1 MATVFPLC
9 ATNLDN
15 IPANFK
21 QNATINN
28 STLESYSQSGWA
40 VVDQTVQHGQQ
51 VVFPV
56 QISKPLLHNTGKR
69 LVLELLQWEDELTLK
84 RRNVE
89 KLFLKKKLNKT
100 VNYFYYILFFFFFTL
115 EVNGANYFW
124 ILPQD

>member
-89 KLFLKKKLNKT
+89 KLFLKKKTKQNCELFLLYIIIIFF
-100 VNYFYYILFFFFFTL
+100 YF
-115 EVNGANYFW
+115 GG
-124 ILPQD
+124 